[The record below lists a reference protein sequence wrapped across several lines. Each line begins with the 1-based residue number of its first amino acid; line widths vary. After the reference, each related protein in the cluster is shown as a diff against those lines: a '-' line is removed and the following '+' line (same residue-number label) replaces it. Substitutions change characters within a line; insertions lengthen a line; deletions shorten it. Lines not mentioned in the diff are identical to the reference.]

1 VTAPAARIP
10 REARPFQGR
19 RAGLATRVL
28 AGAIDALVLLG
39 LFAGGYAVWAAAIFL
54 WSPRGFSFP
63 APSRSVVVVVGYL
76 VCIAYLAFCW
86 RVSGRTYGDQM
97 IGLRVVGRADRSV
110 GIAVALVRAA
120 FCAVFPF
127 GLLWTAVSRENRSL
141 ADLLLRTSV
150 VYDWQPGPISIEGPD
165 GAVGTPEPSRPVRP
179 APPVHPPRMTHLDA
193 GAE

>member
-10 REARPFQGR
+10 KEARPFQGR
-19 RAGLATRVL
+19 RAGLPTRVL
-28 AGAIDALVLLG
+28 AGAIDAVVLLV

-54 WSPRGFSFP
+54 WSPRTFSFP
-63 APSRSVVVVVGYL
+63 TPSRPVVVVVGYL

-97 IGLRVVGRADRSV
+97 IGLRVVGRGDRSV
-110 GIAVALVRAA
+110 GTAVALARAA

-127 GLLWTAVSRENRSL
+127 GLFWTAVSRENRSV

-150 VYDWQPGPISIEGPD
+150 VYDWQAGPISIEGPD
-165 GAVGTPEPSRPVRP
+165 QAVAS
-179 APPVHPPRMTHLDA
+179 PPVHPPRVTHVDA
-193 GAE
+193 GAD